1 MEVDEKGK
9 FWPLIAV
16 SCGKVRARFRN
27 SISKPEFPKPGRIYA
42 YTIDLWHTGFTIQP
56 GHRLRIEVASA
67 DFPMFERNLNTG
79 GNNETETKF
88 VPAKQA
94 IYHDAKHPSHILLP
108 MIPEK

>member
-1 MEVDEKGK
+1 VDEKGK

-16 SCGKVRARFRN
+16 SAGKVRARYRN
-27 SISKPEFPKPGRIYA
+27 SISQAQFLKPGRIYA
-42 YTIDLWHTGFTIQP
+42 YTIDLWHTGMTILP
-56 GHRLRIEVASA
+56 GHRLRVEVASA
-67 DFPMFERNLNTG
+67 DFPVFERNLNTG